1 MLEPSAEAVEALFH
15 QAADLAPE
23 QRGAFLDEQCAGD
36 VDLRAAVDELLQ
48 CDAKAQSEPDF
59 LNSPAAVVRAAL
71 PLPGGPGLPSH
82 IGRYRILRLHGE
94 GGMGTVYEAEQD
106 NPRRTVALK
115 VIRPGLVSAEHLNR
129 FSHEAQILGRLQHS
143 GIAQVYEAGR
153 DIDGR
158 PFFAMEFIRGMP
170 LDEHARTRHLDLPA
184 RLELLAKVCDAVQ
197 HAHDKGV
204 VHRDLKPGNILVEE
218 SGQPKVLDFG
228 VAHVAATEVLTT
240 SSQTRT
246 GQLLGT
252 LNYMSPEQL
261 AARPSGLDGRSDVY
275 TLGVILF
282 ELLAHRLPYHLDQL
296 PVHEVARVIE
306 QQEPSRLGSID
317 KLYRGD
323 VAIIV
328 AKALEKDK
336 RQRYASAGDLASD
349 IRRYLSGEAILAR
362 EVRLAERSWRWARRH
377 PYVAVL
383 GGVLTG
389 VLVLATAGSLLA
401 ARRFAALA
409 EREGHSA
416 ARERS
421 ARLDADL
428 ARKTAEAAG
437 AAAQAETYRAVLS
450 EVKALRAGRQLGW
463 REEAL
468 ADLARLVIMPT
479 PRRDVVELRSE
490 AVATVGEFG
499 VQEVARIDAPGT
511 TFYNLDFSPDSRT
524 LVTASNDRDLDY
536 WDVPGRKH
544 LRRFLGASRTFTGP
558 ANEKNGGHGRFLP
571 DGELAFLTASQRVAF
586 LGASGGQSARPTIER
601 GNVKAVKLAI
611 DRHGRW
617 LAVGWEDGRIDLHD

>member
-1 MLEPSAEAVEALFH
+1 ME
-15 QAADLAPE
+15 
-23 QRGAFLDEQCAGD
+23 
-36 VDLRAAVDELLQ
+36 ELLHF
-48 CDAKAQSEPDF
+48 DAQAQSEPDF
-59 LNSPAAVVRAAL
+59 LHSPAARVRAAL
-71 PLPGGPGLPSH
+71 PPSAELESPPY
-82 IGRYRILRLHGE
+82 IGRYRILRRHGE

-115 VIRPGLVSAEHLNR
+115 VIRPGLVSAEHLSR

-153 DIDGR
+153 GIDGR
-158 PFFAMEFIRGMP
+158 PFFAMEFIRGRP
-170 LDEHARTRHLDLPA
+170 LDEYARSHNLDLPA
-184 RLELLAKVCDAVQ
+184 RLELVAKICDAVQ

-228 VAHVAATEVLTT
+228 VAHVTAADVLTT
-240 SSQTRT
+240 SSQTQT

-282 ELLAHRLPYHLDQL
+282 ELLAHRLPYYLDRL

-349 IRRYLSGEAILAR
+349 IRRYLNGEAILAR
-362 EVRLAERSWRWARRH
+362 EVSPAERCWRWSRRN
-377 PYVAVL
+377 PFIAVL
-383 GGVLTG
+383 GGVLVGLLIFVT
-389 VLVLATAGSLLA
+389 VGSLLA
-401 ARRFAALA
+401 ARRFASLA
-409 EREGHSA
+409 QR
-416 ARERS
+416 
-421 ARLDADL
+421 ADL
-428 ARKTAEAAG
+428 ARDTAEAANT
-437 AAAQAETYRAVLS
+437 AAQAETYRALLS
-450 EVKALRAGRQLGW
+450 EVKALRAGHQLGW

-468 ADLARLVIMPT
+468 ADLSRLVNMPT

-490 AVATVGEFG
+490 AVATIGEFG
-499 VQEVARIDAPGT
+499 VKEVARLEASGPT
-511 TFYNLDFSPDSRT
+511 VYNLDFSPDART
-524 LVTASNDRDLDY
+524 LVTASKDGDLDY

-544 LRRFLGASRTFTGP
+544 LQRLVGVSRTFTG
-558 ANEKNGGHGRFLP
+558 ATSELYGGQVRFLP
-571 DGELAFLTASQRVAF
+571 DGELAILTASQSVSF
-586 LGASGGQSARPTIER
+586 LEASGRQSARPPIGRAKCQGCEAR
-601 GNVKAVKLAI
+601 DRSPGSLAGGGLGRRAHRLPRC
-611 DRHGRW
+611 RHRCFETKFR
-617 LAVGWEDGRIDLHD
+617 AESE